1 VVEGVLLGLTQG
13 QALVLLFFV
22 LPFLVAG
29 VVIALVSW
37 RSSGGPTPIRTS
49 TILATGQPAE
59 AEVLAVKAMGTI
71 VDMRPMVR
79 FSLRV
84 KTGPDEEP
92 FELQV
97 VQSLPR
103 AAIRD
108 IRPGDVVEVRLT
120 ADRSA
125 GAVVWGAPP
134 PGPGRGPYSP

>member
-1 VVEGVLLGLTQG
+1 LVVDGVVLGLTQG

-37 RSSGGPTPIRTS
+37 RSSGGPAPVRTS
-49 TILATGQPAE
+49 DILATGQPAE
-59 AEVLAVKAMGTI
+59 AKVLALKSLGNI
-71 VDMRPMVR
+71 LDMRPMLR
-79 FSLRV
+79 FSLQV
-84 KTGPDEEP
+84 NPGAGEEP
-92 FELQV
+92 FELVV

-103 AAIRD
+103 GAARE

-125 GAVVWGAPP
+125 GAVVWGGPP
-134 PGPGRGPYSP
+134 PI